1 LALTSVKA
9 QNPDPDAGVVPAED
23 ASFAVIGIRVSGER
37 ANRVQWYGADKLS
50 LASMWMLVAVTIL
63 SD

>member
-9 QNPDPDAGVVPAED
+9 QNPDPDAGVVRRNLVLPLSA
-23 ASFAVIGIRVSGER
+23 FACRVSEPTVFSAHGID
-37 ANRVQWYGADKLS
+37 ALS
-50 LASMWMLVAVTIL
+50 QASMWMLVAVTIL